1 MGNYLLRQV
10 TLAFDRAIEQCLARL
25 NAQAFSR
32 GDVVNTQTLSRL
44 QSSIEP
50 LDIKTLIEI
59 ALFSFD
65 EFRNKV
71 RDVLSWHET
80 RVMYRAAQ
88 RSLNE
93 SKLYEALLLSRSNPQ
108 LSQAVGLAIAPPRVQ
123 LHDYESMLGQ
133 RASQYVAP
141 GSVASMFSPAAYL
154 TEMYR
159 EARALHYA
167 NFPYHLDVR
176 RPDLAALGLSQRNL
190 DESVSTLDLSNEI
203 LQAAIRAHD
212 TSLTGD
218 ESVPQRLATWRAQG
232 ATPFNEAFEQ
242 VRRALLTLDPE
253 GKHEGT
259 APDVAGLMSAASR
272 LGIRAGISP
281 ELHAILT
288 EAVPD
293 ESADQEFERN
303 FGNVSVNE
311 LLNVRALAQY
321 YDISD
326 DLCSEF
332 IENYALKGYRQN
344 RTNTLSR
351 LAYPKMDQ
359 AGNLSLLHVT
369 RFYASAE
376 SSFVHYIELIPA
388 RYSHNFELLRF
399 SFASVPSTAA
409 KLEVFTSVN
418 ATRWQSIFVDEQFND
433 GKSDQE
439 YRLPINIEIPGDW
452 QNIQVSLNCYDSSGR
467 LLITPNAGFI
477 PGRNL
482 DKNVLL
488 EINKSIR
495 AHKATGLAPAAVDAV
510 AASVH
515 ADWTMDEAAVRR
527 MLEMQSSMQ
536 RNAIDYDRALCLC
549 NGDISR
555 LRFGGQSGQ
564 FDRLFN
570 SPPLNGYVF
579 GTGGPRIDLK
589 PDSSGDDLRKA
600 VLKRAFQVDDVALYR
615 LLLVADPG
623 NKDGTIPNDL
633 AHLSALYRAHL
644 LADVH
649 RLSVDDLA
657 LLMAGLGEAATGLIG
672 ISDEAL
678 FGLLHRL
685 RTAVRWL
692 NDMKWNPYDLFVMT
706 TTVYADTLTPD
717 IGNLLEALNNGL
729 PDADL
734 NDGELIEAMAP
745 YVAASLRL
753 TSNEVACA
761 VLLWLDQLQPNGMG
775 VDAFWAAVANHAPP
789 PAAAIQFCHALAQLA
804 LVYQATGLDA
814 NSFRRLVEQP
824 DSLVTLPEGATVAG
838 HDARTLMQLTAYAEW
853 VGRLAGN
860 AAMVLSALEVD
871 TLTPAQ
877 LAQAMAL
884 DEQLLRQAGKQA
896 AQHEQIEDSE
906 LLHTW
911 PEIDVVMQ
919 WINLANGLGVAPKGV
934 ADWLALDY
942 MRPADAAVLAYP
954 EWERVATS
962 FVAALPAD
970 QADTVAGT
978 VAESLAATL
987 AGYYLAE
994 VADPTLNLRTR
1005 DDLYSYLLID
1015 NQVSP
1020 QIKTTRI
1027 AEAMASIQLYVH
1039 RALSR
1044 SEPQVLTAVSSR
1056 QYFADWE
1063 TYNKRYSTWAGVSQ
1077 LVYYPENYIDPTLR
1091 IGQTGMMN
1099 NLLQSVNQAYLTADT
1114 VDDAFNIYLTAFEQV
1129 ANLDVVSA
1137 YHDNV
1142 NVDQG
1147 LTYFVGSN
1155 RSSEAEFSWRSVDHN
1170 KCHDGQFAANAWS
1183 EWRAINCALKPYH
1196 GVIRP
1201 VVRNT
1206 RLHLVWLERTER
1218 AEAKAEGEDV
1228 FNEVTY
1234 QYWLKLAYLRYDGT
1248 WSAPLTYE
1256 VTTTLA
1262 KLQLANDEAPGL
1274 YCAESPTHQ
1283 SLLVLFYKVQ
1293 AAAAAA
1299 PAAGL
1304 VILQDLSSRELT
1316 SEQSRY
1322 YRDNVHAQF
1331 DTPNRRR
1338 VNNRYGE
1345 HYQIPNSVTVN
1356 SGFEWGAHQISR
1368 AFGGRIVGIMY
1379 EASLEKLY
1387 IQCNISVDVVF
1398 DVTKDVNGM
1407 AYLHLYTLQRRATPG
1422 AMVTL
1427 FNEADPCFGMIW
1439 QHGASHLSLTSHEDY
1454 VFPPSDYYHGEPRIG
1469 VGIGASYGVAFDNY
1483 MGAGG
1488 YDIFSG
1494 GDVKRFSSI
1503 QVFKEVMG
1511 QYTIYKNSAILNTI
1525 DLNTLLPLD
1534 KVDVIVDEGE
1544 GVKFRAI
1551 DYVKHAPEPSL
1562 RRMSFPFEKL
1572 TIDASR
1578 LVYVD
1583 NKASVDISCEARFAD
1598 GQLAGREFFSIPV
1611 VRVVEGTSNVLSL
1624 HREDSGAQYMQWGAY
1639 RVRLNTLFARQ
1650 LIERAAVGLDR
1661 ILTLGTQ
1668 YLAEPPLGEG
1678 GYVKVTL
1685 PAYNPTLHGSTR
1697 GVRLVLRSGT
1707 ASASTEFAFLNA
1719 SLTDIVQHHML
1730 FVPVSQV
1737 RAGDALDF
1745 PADLSTGLGVVLA
1758 CQRGQF
1764 KAGQLRFD
1772 PATLKPTDFVKDSGW
1787 TSGRD
1792 ADVQIDPIYIEPMDF
1807 GGANALYFWELFYY
1821 TPMLVAQ
1828 RLLVEQRFD
1837 EAQRWLQ
1844 YVWNPA
1850 GYVVEGLLQ
1859 DYQWNVRPLEE
1870 DLGWNAESLDSTDP
1884 DAIAQVDP
1892 MHYKVATFMR
1902 WLDLLLARGDR
1913 AYRQLERDTLSEAKM
1928 WYVQA
1933 LQLLGEQ
1940 PYLPRA
1946 AEWSEPSLAAAADE
1960 TAQLAR
1966 LQALEALSAGGQPA
1980 PLTANSLTALFLPQA
1995 NDVLQGYWRTLEQRL
2010 YNLRHNLSID
2020 GQPLSLAPY
2029 ATPANPK
2036 ALQSAAVSASS
2047 GGKPLPPSYLTLWRF
2062 PQMLEN
2068 AKSTVS
2074 QLMQFGSNLQGI
2086 IERQDAEA
2094 LSELLQNQA
2103 KDLVLISLSEQDQRL
2118 AEVDSSILALTEA
2131 MEAAT
2136 QRRNHYTKLYDENIN
2151 SGEQAVLGLRAS
2163 SSAITATATAL
2174 QMAGSLAEMVPNI
2187 FGFSIGGSRWGAALN
2202 ASAFGAQVS
2211 SAVTMITA
2219 DQLSQSE
2226 MYRRRREE
2234 WDIQAKNAQADVDQ
2248 IKAQQTTLRHQ
2259 WEAAMLQRDYLQ
2271 RQQEQTEAQLEFLKI
2286 KSSNKALY
2294 SWMRG
2299 RLLAIYSQFSDLA
2312 VARCL
2317 MAEQAF
2323 QWETHKVDSFI
2334 KRGAWQD
2341 AYYGL
2346 LCGEELMRDLAEMEA
2361 AYLIQDARALEV
2373 VRTVSLADFY
2383 AGLADDKQFDLAEK
2397 VVTFIEEKGGRA
2409 GSDANSLLLEN
2420 GRLSATVTLR
2430 DLKLVDD
2437 YPANMQLGSLRRI
2450 KQLSV
2455 SLPALIGPYQ
2465 DIQAVLSYGG
2475 SIVLPRGCEAL
2486 AVSRGLDDS
2495 GQFELN
2501 FNDGRFLP
2509 FEGIPVDDVG
2519 TLTLA
2524 FPNALGKQEAM
2535 LRTLNDIVLHIRY
2548 TILR

>member
-50 LDIKTLIEI
+50 LGIKTLIEI

-93 SKLYEALLLSRSNPQ
+93 SRLYEALLLSRSNPQ

-159 EARALHYA
+159 EARALRYT
-167 NFPYHLDVR
+167 NSPYHLGVR
-176 RPDLAALGLSQRNL
+176 RPDLATLVLSQSNL
-190 DESVSTLDLSNEI
+190 DESLSTLDLSNEI

-218 ESVPQRLATWRAQG
+218 ESAEQRLTSWRTKG
-232 ATPFNEAFEQ
+232 TMPFNAAFER
-242 VRRALLTLDPE
+242 VRQALLVLDPE
-253 GKHEGT
+253 GRHAAM
-259 APDVAGLMSAASR
+259 APDVAGLMSAASW
-272 LGIRAGISP
+272 LGVRAGISP
-281 ELHAILT
+281 QLHGILT

-293 ESADQEFERN
+293 KSADQEFERI

-326 DLCSEF
+326 DLCTEF
-332 IENYALKGYRQN
+332 IENYALKGYRKN
-344 RTNTLSR
+344 RTNANYR
-351 LAYPKMDQ
+351 LAYPKIDQ

-369 RFYASAE
+369 RFYASGQ
-376 SSFVHYIELIPA
+376 SSMHYIELIPA
-388 RYSHNFELLRF
+388 RYSHSFELLRY

-409 KLEVFTSVN
+409 KLEIFTNVN
-418 ATRWQSIFVDEQFND
+418 TSGWQSIFVDEQFND
-433 GKSDQE
+433 GKVDQE
-439 YRLPINIEIPGDW
+439 YRLPISIEIPKDW
-452 QNIQVSLNCYDSSGR
+452 QNIQVSLNCYDSNGR
-467 LLITPNAGFI
+467 LLVTPNVGFI
-477 PGRNL
+477 PGLNL

-488 EINKSIR
+488 EINKSIQ
-495 AHKATGLAPAAVDAV
+495 AHKATGLEPAAIDAA

-515 ADWTMDEAAVRR
+515 ADWAMDETAVRR

-536 RNAIDYDRALCLC
+536 RDAIDHDRALCLC
-549 NGDISR
+549 NGEISR
-555 LRFGGQSGQ
+555 LRFGDQSSQ

-570 SPPLNGYVF
+570 TPPLNGYLF
-579 GTGGPRIDLK
+579 DTGGSRIDLK
-589 PDSSGDDLRKA
+589 PDSAGDDLRKA

-615 LLLVADPG
+615 LLLMADPG
-623 NKDGTIPNDL
+623 NQDGTIPNDL
-633 AHLSALYRAHL
+633 RHLSALYRAHL

-657 LLMAGLGEAATGLIG
+657 LLLAGLGETATGLIG
-672 ISDEAL
+672 IGDEAL
-678 FGLLHRL
+678 YGLLRRL
-685 RTAVRWL
+685 GTAVRWL

-717 IGNLLEALNNGL
+717 IQNLLEALNNGL

-860 AAMVLSALEVD
+860 AATVLSAFEVD
-871 TLTPAQ
+871 ALTPAQ

-1044 SEPQVLTAVSSR
+1044 SEPGVLAAVLSR
-1056 QYFADWE
+1056 QYFVDWE

-1129 ANLDVVSA
+1129 ANLDVISA

-1147 LTYFVGSN
+1147 LTYLVGSN

-1256 VTTTLA
+1256 VSTTLA
-1262 KLQLANDEAPGL
+1262 KLQLADDEAPGL

-1299 PAAGL
+1299 PVAGL
-1304 VILQDLSSRELT
+1304 IIQEDLSSRDLSST
-1316 SEQSRY
+1316 QSQY
-1322 YRDNVHAQF
+1322 YRDNVHVQF

-1345 HYQIPNSVTVN
+1345 HYQVPYSVP
-1356 SGFEWGAHQISR
+1356 SLKFEWGALGLSR
-1368 AFGGRIVGIMY
+1368 LFGGRVTGITY
-1379 EASLEKLY
+1379 ESSLDQLRVKFNVPLNLKFEGRD
-1387 IQCNISVDVVF
+1387 NI
-1398 DVTKDVNGM
+1398 
-1407 AYLHLYTLQRRATPG
+1407 LQRLSNLLASRFHPGNDVYLYYNGEYSPIGEYGKSSLFIDWHANLTVSYSRMIVYSG
-1422 AMVTL
+1422 AMQSSATFFGNGTYGFSSGIDNSDLRYVELVPNFGAVYRSPPGWRMRMATGVPAHEVRVTAKAGV
-1427 FNEADPCFGMIW
+1427 NEKDFFANK
-1439 QHGASHLSLTSHEDY
+1439 Y
-1454 VFPPSDYYHGEPRIG
+1454 VATLPPPSLL
-1469 VGIGASYGVAFDNY
+1469 S
-1483 MGAGG
+1483 M
-1488 YDIFSG
+1488 IFS
-1494 GDVKRFSSI
+1494 
-1503 QVFKEVMG
+1503 
-1511 QYTIYKNSAILNTI
+1511 
-1525 DLNTLLPLD
+1525 
-1534 KVDVIVDEGE
+1534 
-1544 GVKFRAI
+1544 
-1551 DYVKHAPEPSL
+1551 
-1562 RRMSFPFEKL
+1562 FENL
-1572 TIDASR
+1572 VIDASS
-1578 LVYVD
+1578 LVFVD
-1583 NKASVDISCEARFAD
+1583 NEASIDITGEAKFSD
-1598 GQLAGREFFSIPV
+1598 GQIAGRDFFAIPIV
-1611 VRVVEGTSNVLSL
+1611 KIVEGVSSVLSL
-1624 HREDSGAQYMQWGAY
+1624 HRESDGAQYMQWGVY
-1639 RVRLNTLFARQ
+1639 RVRMNTLFARQ
-1650 LIERAAVGLDR
+1650 LIERAAMGLDR
-1661 ILTLGTQ
+1661 IMTLNTQ
-1668 YLAEPPLGEG
+1668 SLPEPPLGQG
-1678 GYVKVTL
+1678 GYVRVTL
-1685 PAYNPTLHGSTR
+1685 PPYNPALHGSTR
-1697 GVRLVLRSGT
+1697 GVRLVLQSGT
-1707 ASASTEFAFLNA
+1707 GAASTEFAFLNA
-1719 SLTDIVQHHML
+1719 SLTDIAQHHML

-2074 QLMQFGSNLQGI
+2074 QLMQFGSSLQGI

-2174 QMAGSLAEMVPNI
+2174 QMAGALAEMVPNI

-2211 SAVTMITA
+2211 AAVTMITA

-2286 KSSNKALY
+2286 KSSSKALY

-2312 VARCL
+2312 VARCV

-2346 LCGEELMRDLAEMEA
+2346 LCGEELMRNLAEMEA

-2383 AGLADDKQFDLAEK
+2383 AGLPDDKQFDLAEK

>member
-1 MGNYLLRQV
+1 M
-10 TLAFDRAIEQCLARL
+10 
-25 NAQAFSR
+25 
-32 GDVVNTQTLSRL
+32 NTQTLSRL

-50 LDIKTLIEI
+50 LGIKTLIEI

-93 SKLYEALLLSRSNPQ
+93 SRLYEALLLSRSNPQ

-860 AAMVLSALEVD
+860 AATVLSAFEVD
-871 TLTPAQ
+871 TLTPTQ

-1206 RLHLVWLERTER
+1206 RLYLVWLERTER

-1228 FNEVTY
+1228 INEVAY

-1256 VTTTLA
+1256 VSTTLA
-1262 KLQLANDEAPGL
+1262 KLQLADDEAPGL

-1283 SLLVLFYKVQ
+1283 SLLVLFYKIQ
-1293 AAAAAA
+1293 GTANAARV
-1299 PAAGL
+1299 AGL
-1304 VILQDLSSRELT
+1304 VIQQDLSSRDLT
-1316 SEQSRY
+1316 TEQSQY

-1345 HYQIPNSVTVN
+1345 HYQIPYSVTVN
-1356 SGFEWGAHQISR
+1356 SGFEWSAFQLSR
-1368 AFGGRIVGIMY
+1368 VFGGKVIGISY
-1379 EASLEKLY
+1379 EASLDKLY
-1387 IQCNISVDVVF
+1387 IACDISVNVRF
-1398 DVTKDVNGM
+1398 DANPQ
-1407 AYLHLYTLQRRATPG
+1407 YI
-1422 AMVTL
+1422 
-1427 FNEADPCFGMIW
+1427 F
-1439 QHGASHLSLTSHEDY
+1439 
-1454 VFPPSDYYHGEPRIG
+1454 IG
-1469 VGIGASYGVAFDNY
+1469 S
-1483 MGAGG
+1483 
-1488 YDIFSG
+1488 
-1494 GDVKRFSSI
+1494 
-1503 QVFKEVMG
+1503 Q
-1511 QYTIYKNSAILNTI
+1511 T
-1525 DLNTLLPLD
+1525 LNTLRRHFKPGDDILVYHQLPQEIFGMVGHVNSKTLT
-1534 KVDVIVDEGE
+1534 VDSEFDIQTGGGIVADITASTASDSVKLNHSGRGVYRFPNMGVLNLKSVILHQTRNGISVFPISSIIGGGFLINSNVHVGE
-1544 GVKFRAI
+1544 VVITAKAGGVGEQRFTG
-1551 DYVKHAPEPSL
+1551 DNYVKQTPSP
-1562 RRMSFPFEKL
+1562 SFYEMPFRFEGL
-1572 TIDASR
+1572 TIDASH

-1583 NKASVDISCEARFAD
+1583 NKASVDITCEAKFAD
-1598 GQLAGREFFSIPV
+1598 GQLAGKEFFSIPV

-1624 HREDSGAQYMQWGAY
+1624 HRDNNGAQYMQWGGY

-1661 ILTLGTQ
+1661 IMTLDTQ

-1678 GYVKVTL
+1678 GYVNVTL
-1685 PAYNPTLHGSTR
+1685 PAYNPTVHGSTR
-1697 GVRLVLRSGT
+1697 GVRLVLQSG
-1707 ASASTEFAFLNA
+1707 AALAPAEFAFLNA

-2074 QLMQFGSNLQGI
+2074 QLMQFGSSLQGI

-2174 QMAGSLAEMVPNI
+2174 QMAGALAEMVPNI

-2211 SAVTMITA
+2211 AAVTMITA

-2286 KSSNKALY
+2286 KSSSKALY

-2312 VARCL
+2312 VARCV

-2346 LCGEELMRDLAEMEA
+2346 LCGEELMRNLAEMEA

-2383 AGLADDKQFDLAEK
+2383 AGLPDDKQFDLAEK

>member
-1 MGNYLLRQV
+1 M
-10 TLAFDRAIEQCLARL
+10 
-25 NAQAFSR
+25 
-32 GDVVNTQTLSRL
+32 NTQTLSRL

-50 LDIKTLIEI
+50 LGIKTLIEI

-88 RSLNE
+88 TSLNE
-93 SKLYEALLLSRSNPQ
+93 CKLYEALLLSRSNPQ
-108 LSQAVGLAIAPPRVQ
+108 LSQAVGLAIAPPSVQ

-133 RASQYVAP
+133 RASQYVSP
-141 GSVASMFSPAAYL
+141 DSVASMFSPAAYL

-212 TSLTGD
+212 TSLAD
-218 ESVPQRLATWRAQG
+218 DKAVLQRLATWRTMG
-232 ATPFNEAFEQ
+232 ATPFNEAFER
-242 VRRALLTLDPE
+242 VRQALLALDPE
-253 GKHEGT
+253 GKHAAA
-259 APDVAGLMSAASR
+259 APAVAGLMSAASR
-272 LGIRAGISP
+272 LGIRAGITP
-281 ELHAILT
+281 ELHAILI
-288 EAVPD
+288 EAVT
-293 ESADQEFERN
+293 DQNAEAVYARN
-303 FGNVSVNE
+303 FGEVPPHE
-311 LLNVRALAQY
+311 LLNVRALARY
-321 YDISD
+321 FDVPDDI
-326 DLCSEF
+326 CTEF
-332 IENYALKGYRQN
+332 IENYALRGYVDDQLVHPQPDMVGDLAVWRIARAYQDN
-344 RTNTLSR
+344 RDALQAAGLMPQYGDHYELHFRFTTVSETAVKLEIRVNGKPGFADGR
-351 LAYPKMDQ
+351 FYPKADRYYRVPISLAGVDLTQ
-359 AGNLSLLHVT
+359 AVQ
-369 RFYASAE
+369 
-376 SSFVHYIELIPA
+376 VELVCSDA
-388 RYSHNFELLRF
+388 
-399 SFASVPSTAA
+399 
-409 KLEVFTSVN
+409 
-418 ATRWQSIFVDEQFND
+418 D
-433 GKSDQE
+433 GKTTDHTTLE
-439 YRLPINIEIPGDW
+439 FTW
-452 QNIQVSLNCYDSSGR
+452 QAVQPHRFLVE
-467 LLITPNAGFI
+467 F
-477 PGRNL
+477 
-482 DKNVLL
+482 
-488 EINKSIR
+488 NKAVR
-495 AHKATGLAPAAVDAV
+495 AHKATGLAPAAVDAA

-515 ADWTMDEAAVRR
+515 ADWTMDEIVLRR
-527 MLEMQSSMQ
+527 MLEMQSSMH
-536 RNAIDYDRALCLC
+536 RDAIDHDRALCLC
-549 NGDISR
+549 NGEISR
-555 LRFGGQSGQ
+555 LRFGDESSQ

-570 SPPLNGYVF
+570 TPPLNGYGF
-579 GTGGPRIDLK
+579 DTGGSRIDLK
-589 PDSSGDDLRKA
+589 PDSPDDDPRKA
-600 VLKRAFQVDDVALYR
+600 VLKRAFQVDDVSLHR
-615 LLLVADPG
+615 LLTIASPS
-623 NKDGTIPNDL
+623 NQDGTIPNDN

-649 RLSVDDLA
+649 RLSVDELVLLLA
-657 LLMAGLGEAATGLIG
+657 ALQHDSGLVG
-672 ISDEAL
+672 IDDKTL
-678 FGLLHRL
+678 YGLLDRL
-685 RTAVRWL
+685 QTAVRWL

-717 IGNLLEALNNGL
+717 IQNLLEALNNGL

-734 NDGELIEAMAP
+734 SDGELIEAMAP

-761 VLLWLDQLQPNGMG
+761 VLLWLDQLQPNGMD

-824 DSLVTLPEGATVAG
+824 DSLVTLPEGETVAG
-838 HDARTLMQLTAYAEW
+838 HDARTLMQLTAYAGW
-853 VGRLAGN
+853 MRRLAGN
-860 AAMVLSALEVD
+860 AATVLSAFEADALS
-871 TLTPAQ
+871 PAQ

-884 DEQLLRQAGKQA
+884 DEELLRQAGKQA
-896 AQHEQIEDSE
+896 AQHKQIEDSE

-911 PEIDVVMQ
+911 PEIDVVLQ
-919 WINLANGLGVAPKGV
+919 WVNLANGLGVAPKGV

-942 MRPADAAVLAYP
+942 MRPADAEVLAYSA
-954 EWERVATS
+954 WEQVATA

-970 QADTVAGT
+970 QADTVA
-978 VAESLAATL
+978 VVEAESRSAALAS
-987 AGYYLAE
+987 YYLNE

-1015 NQVSP
+1015 NQVSARV
-1020 QIKTTRI
+1020 KTTRI
-1027 AEAMASIQLYVH
+1027 AEAMASIQLYVN
-1039 RALSR
+1039 RALTR
-1044 SEPQVLTAVSSR
+1044 SEPQVLTAVLSR
-1056 QYFADWE
+1056 RYFAEWE

-1091 IGQTGMMN
+1091 IGQTGMMD

-1142 NVDQG
+1142 NVEQG

-1155 RSSEAEFSWRSVDHN
+1155 RSSEAEYSWRSVDHN

-1183 EWRAINCALKPYH
+1183 EWRAINCALKPYQ

-1218 AEAKAEGEDV
+1218 ATAKVEGEEV
-1228 FNEVTY
+1228 FSEVTY
-1234 QYWLKLAYLRYDGT
+1234 HYALKLAYLRYDGT

-1256 VTTTLA
+1256 VDTTLA
-1262 KLQLANDEAPGL
+1262 KLQLADDEVPGL
-1274 YCAESPTHQ
+1274 YCAESPDHQ

-1293 AAAAAA
+1293 PAAAEA
-1299 PAAGL
+1299 PVAGL
-1304 VILQDLSSRELT
+1304 VILQDLSSRDLAW
-1316 SEQSRY
+1316 EQSQY
-1322 YRDNVHAQF
+1322 YRENVHAQF

-1345 HYQIPNSVTVN
+1345 HYQIPYSVTVN
-1356 SGFEWGAHQISR
+1356 SGFDWSELGISR
-1368 AFGGRIVGIMY
+1368 AFGGKVGGILY

-1387 IQCNISVDVVF
+1387 ITCAVSVNVRF
-1398 DVTKDVNGM
+1398 DTNPLASEVHNKTV
-1407 AYLHLYTLQRRATPG
+1407 YTLQTNCTPG
-1422 AMVTL
+1422 DEVAIYRERGFLPTFGGVVGQDRTNSIFVSSDYNFSNNSSRTIRAVARDDLRETVRYSGPGSYTIPNMNRENLDRVELYTTTLGIPQYDAETYITGRFKLHTGVPAQNVSVTASGRGL
-1427 FNEADPCFGMIW
+1427 NDQRFTAD
-1439 QHGASHLSLTSHEDY
+1439 SH
-1454 VFPPSDYYHGEPRIG
+1454 VNQFPP
-1469 VGIGASYGVAFDNY
+1469 
-1483 MGAGG
+1483 
-1488 YDIFSG
+1488 
-1494 GDVKRFSSI
+1494 
-1503 QVFKEVMG
+1503 
-1511 QYTIYKNSAILNTI
+1511 
-1525 DLNTLLPLD
+1525 
-1534 KVDVIVDEGE
+1534 
-1544 GVKFRAI
+1544 
-1551 DYVKHAPEPSL
+1551 PSL
-1562 RRMSFPFEKL
+1562 YEMHFPLERL

-1611 VRVVEGTSNVLSL
+1611 VRIVEGASNVLSL
-1624 HREDSGAQYMQWGAY
+1624 HHEDSGSQYMQWGCY

-1661 ILTLGTQ
+1661 ILTLDTQ
-1668 YLAEPPLGEG
+1668 SLAEPPLGEG

-1707 ASASTEFAFLNA
+1707 GSASTEFAFLNA
-1719 SLTDIVQHHML
+1719 SLIDVEQHRML

-1745 PADLSTGLGVVLA
+1745 PADLGMGLGVALA

-1772 PATLKPTDFVKDSGW
+1772 ASTLKPADFVKDAGW
-1787 TSGRD
+1787 TGGRD
-1792 ADVQIDPIYIEPMDF
+1792 VDVQIDPIYIEPMDF

-1828 RLLVEQRFD
+1828 RLLLEQRFD
-1837 EAQRWLQ
+1837 EATRWLQ
-1844 YVWNPA
+1844 YVWNPS

-1870 DLGWNAESLDSTDP
+1870 DRGWNAESLDSTDP

-2036 ALQSAAVSASS
+2036 ALLSAAVSASS
-2047 GGKPLPPSYLTLWRF
+2047 SGRPLPPSYLTLWRF

-2074 QLMQFGSNLQGI
+2074 QLMQFGSSLQAS
-2086 IERQDAEA
+2086 IERQDGEA
-2094 LSELLQNQA
+2094 LSVLLQNQA
-2103 KDLVLISLSEQDQRL
+2103 KDLVLISLSSQYNSLEEVFADIEVLQQARQG
-2118 AEVDSSILALTEA
+2118 AE
-2131 MEAAT
+2131 

-2151 SGEQAVLGLRAS
+2151 SGEQAVLGLRATS
-2163 SSAITATATAL
+2163 SSITATATAL
-2174 QMAGSLAEMVPNI
+2174 QMAGALAEMVPNI

-2211 SAVTMITA
+2211 AAVTMITA

-2226 MYRRRREE
+2226 MYRRRRQE
-2234 WDIQAKNAQADVDQ
+2234 WDIQAKNAQAEMEQ
-2248 IKAQQTTLRHQ
+2248 INAQLRALDLRM
-2259 WEAAMLQRDYLQ
+2259 EAANQQIAYLET
-2271 RQQEQTEAQLEFLKI
+2271 QQAQAEQQLEFLKN
-2286 KSSNKALY
+2286 KFSNEALY

-2299 RLLAIYSQFSDLA
+2299 RLSAIYYVFYDLT
-2312 VARCL
+2312 VSRCR

-2323 QWETHKVDSFI
+2323 QWETQKDDSYI
-2334 KRGAWQD
+2334 KPGAWQD
-2341 AYYGL
+2341 AYGGL
-2346 LCGEELMRDLAEMEA
+2346 LCGEMLMQYLAEMEA

-2373 VRTVSLADFY
+2373 VRTISLADFY
-2383 AGLADDKQFDLAEK
+2383 AGLPGDTQFDLAEK
-2397 VVTFIEEKGGRA
+2397 VVAFIDAKGGRA

-2430 DLKLVDD
+2430 DLKIVDD
-2437 YPANMQLGSLRRI
+2437 YPANMQLGRLRRI

-2455 SLPALIGPYQ
+2455 TLPALIGPYQ

-2475 SIVLPRGCEAL
+2475 SLALPRGCEAL

-2495 GQFELN
+2495 GQFELS

-2509 FEGIPVDDVG
+2509 FEGIPVDDGG

-2548 TILR
+2548 TIR

>member
-1 MGNYLLRQV
+1 M
-10 TLAFDRAIEQCLARL
+10 
-25 NAQAFSR
+25 
-32 GDVVNTQTLSRL
+32 NTQTLSRL

-50 LDIKTLIEI
+50 LGIKTLIEI

-452 QNIQVSLNCYDSSGR
+452 QNIQVSLNCYDSSGK

-860 AAMVLSALEVD
+860 AATVLSAFEVD
-871 TLTPAQ
+871 TLTPTQ

-942 MRPADAAVLAYP
+942 IRPADAAVLAYP

-970 QADTVAGT
+970 QADTVAGE

-1015 NQVSP
+1015 NQVSA

-1206 RLHLVWLERTER
+1206 RLYLVWLERTER

-1228 FNEVTY
+1228 INEVAY

-1256 VTTTLA
+1256 VSTTLA
-1262 KLQLANDEAPGL
+1262 KLQLADDEAPGL

-1283 SLLVLFYKVQ
+1283 SLLVLFYKIQ
-1293 AAAAAA
+1293 GTANAARV
-1299 PAAGL
+1299 AGL
-1304 VILQDLSSRELT
+1304 VIQQDLSSRDLT
-1316 SEQSRY
+1316 TEQSQY

-1345 HYQIPNSVTVN
+1345 HYQIPYSVTVN
-1356 SGFEWGAHQISR
+1356 SGFEWSAFQLSR
-1368 AFGGRIVGIMY
+1368 VFGGKVIGISY
-1379 EASLEKLY
+1379 EASLDKLY
-1387 IQCNISVDVVF
+1387 IACDISVNVRF
-1398 DVTKDVNGM
+1398 DANPQ
-1407 AYLHLYTLQRRATPG
+1407 YI
-1422 AMVTL
+1422 
-1427 FNEADPCFGMIW
+1427 F
-1439 QHGASHLSLTSHEDY
+1439 
-1454 VFPPSDYYHGEPRIG
+1454 IG
-1469 VGIGASYGVAFDNY
+1469 S
-1483 MGAGG
+1483 
-1488 YDIFSG
+1488 
-1494 GDVKRFSSI
+1494 
-1503 QVFKEVMG
+1503 Q
-1511 QYTIYKNSAILNTI
+1511 T
-1525 DLNTLLPLD
+1525 LNTLRRHFKPGDDILVYHQLPQEIFGMVGHVNSKTLT
-1534 KVDVIVDEGE
+1534 VDSEFDIQTGGGIVADITASTASDSVKLNHSGRGVYRFPNMGVLNLKSVILHQTRNGISVFPISSIIGGGFLINSNVHVGE
-1544 GVKFRAI
+1544 VVITAKAGGVGEQRFTG
-1551 DYVKHAPEPSL
+1551 DNYVKQTPSP
-1562 RRMSFPFEKL
+1562 SFYEMPFRFEGL
-1572 TIDASR
+1572 TIDASH

-1583 NKASVDISCEARFAD
+1583 NKASVDITCEAKFAD
-1598 GQLAGREFFSIPV
+1598 GQLAGKEFFSIPV

-1624 HREDSGAQYMQWGAY
+1624 HRDNNGAQYMQWGGY

-1661 ILTLGTQ
+1661 IMTLDTQ

-1678 GYVKVTL
+1678 GYVNVTL
-1685 PAYNPTLHGSTR
+1685 PAYNPTVHGSTR
-1697 GVRLVLRSGT
+1697 GVRLVLQSG
-1707 ASASTEFAFLNA
+1707 AALAPAEFAFLNA

-2074 QLMQFGSNLQGI
+2074 QLMQFGSSLQGI

-2174 QMAGSLAEMVPNI
+2174 QMAGALAEMVPNI

-2211 SAVTMITA
+2211 AAVTMITA

-2286 KSSNKALY
+2286 KSSSKALY

-2312 VARCL
+2312 VARCV

-2346 LCGEELMRDLAEMEA
+2346 LCGEELMRNLAEMEA

-2383 AGLADDKQFDLAEK
+2383 AGLPDDKQFDLAEK

>member
-50 LDIKTLIEI
+50 LGIKTLIEI

-860 AAMVLSALEVD
+860 AATVLSAFEVD
-871 TLTPAQ
+871 TLTPTQ

-1206 RLHLVWLERTER
+1206 RLYLVWLERTER

-1228 FNEVTY
+1228 INEVAY

-1256 VTTTLA
+1256 VSTTLA
-1262 KLQLANDEAPGL
+1262 KLQLADDEAPGL

-1283 SLLVLFYKVQ
+1283 SLLVLFYKIQ
-1293 AAAAAA
+1293 GTANAARV
-1299 PAAGL
+1299 AGL
-1304 VILQDLSSRELT
+1304 VIQQDLSSRDLT
-1316 SEQSRY
+1316 TEQSQY

-1345 HYQIPNSVTVN
+1345 HYQIPYSVTVN

-1368 AFGGRIVGIMY
+1368 VFGGKIAGITY
-1379 EASLEKLY
+1379 ESSLDKLY
-1387 IQCNISVDVVF
+1387 IKCAISLGVTF
-1398 DVTKDVNGM
+1398 DVTKSVNNM
-1407 AYLHLYTLQRRATPG
+1407 AYMQLYTMQRQFQAGDRVILYNDSTQCYGPVGKYGTSTFVVSNHVDVGPSPDPLRPYRAIQIRYTG
-1422 AMVTL
+1422 SSI
-1427 FNEADPCFGMIW
+1427 N
-1439 QHGASHLSLTSHEDY
+1439 AS
-1454 VFPPSDYYHGEPRIG
+1454 RITYN
-1469 VGIGASYGVAFDNY
+1469 GIGIYSFGNVPADLAN
-1483 MGAGG
+1483 
-1488 YDIFSG
+1488 
-1494 GDVKRFSSI
+1494 SI
-1503 QVFKEVMG
+1503 QVQFDDYGHYVTYSYAG
-1511 QYTIYKNSAILNTI
+1511 IQPSA
-1525 DLNTLLPLD
+1525 DLNTKIPPD
-1534 KVDVIVDEGE
+1534 KVVISCVAGGGSQHFSADAHVENL
-1544 GVKFRAI
+1544 
-1551 DYVKHAPEPSL
+1551 PPPSL
-1562 RRMSFPFEKL
+1562 YAMNFSFEKL
-1572 TIDASR
+1572 TVDASR
-1578 LVYVD
+1578 LIYVD
-1583 NKASVDISCEARFAD
+1583 NRASVDITCEAKFAD
-1598 GQLAGREFFSIPV
+1598 GQLAGKEFFSIPV
-1611 VRVVEGTSNVLSL
+1611 VRIVEGTSNVLSL
-1624 HREDSGAQYMQWGAY
+1624 HRDNNGAQYMQWEGY

-1650 LIERAAVGLDR
+1650 LIELAAVGLDR
-1661 ILTLGTQ
+1661 IMTLDTQ

-1678 GYVKVTL
+1678 GYVNVTL
-1685 PAYNPTLHGSTR
+1685 PAYNPTVHGSTR
-1697 GVRLVLRSGT
+1697 GVRLVLQSG
-1707 ASASTEFAFLNA
+1707 AALAPAEFAFLNA
-1719 SLTDIVQHHML
+1719 SLTDIAQHHML

-2174 QMAGSLAEMVPNI
+2174 QMAGALAEMVPNI

-2211 SAVTMITA
+2211 AAVTMITA

-2286 KSSNKALY
+2286 KSSSKALY

-2312 VARCL
+2312 VARCV

-2346 LCGEELMRDLAEMEA
+2346 LCGEELMRNLAEMEA

-2383 AGLADDKQFDLAEK
+2383 AGLPDDKQFDLAEK

>member
-1 MGNYLLRQV
+1 M
-10 TLAFDRAIEQCLARL
+10 
-25 NAQAFSR
+25 
-32 GDVVNTQTLSRL
+32 NTQTLSRL

-50 LDIKTLIEI
+50 LGIKTLIEI

-93 SKLYEALLLSRSNPQ
+93 SRLYEALLLSRSNPQ

-159 EARALHYA
+159 EARALHYT
-167 NFPYHLDVR
+167 NSPYHLGVR
-176 RPDLAALGLSQRNL
+176 RPDLATLVLSQSNL
-190 DESVSTLDLSNEI
+190 DESLSTLDLSNEI

-218 ESVPQRLATWRAQG
+218 ESVPQRLATWRTKG

-272 LGIRAGISP
+272 LGFRAGITP
-281 ELHAILT
+281 ELYAILT
-288 EAVPD
+288 EAVKLPD
-293 ESADQEFERN
+293 YSADQEFERN
-303 FGNVSVNE
+303 FGNISVNE
-311 LLNVRALAQY
+311 LLKVRALAQY

-326 DLCSEF
+326 DLCTEF

-344 RTNTLSR
+344 RTNSLSR

-359 AGNLSLLHVT
+359 AGNLSLLHVS
-369 RFYASAE
+369 RSYATAQS
-376 SSFVHYIELIPA
+376 VHYIELIPA
-388 RYSHNFELLRF
+388 QHSNVFEVLRF

-409 KLEVFTSVN
+409 RLEVFTSVN
-418 ATRWQSIFVDEQFND
+418 VGGWQSIFVDEQFNA
-433 GKSDQE
+433 GKTDHE
-439 YRLPINIEIPGDW
+439 YQLPVSIEIPQD
-452 QNIQVSLNCYDSSGR
+452 QQQQASVALNCYDSSGK
-467 LLITPNAGFI
+467 LLLWPTAHFSLGL
-477 PGRNL
+477 NL

-495 AHKATGLAPAAVDAV
+495 AHKATGLAPAAVDAA

-515 ADWTMDEAAVRR
+515 ADWTIDETAVRR

-536 RNAIDYDRALCLC
+536 RNAIDHDRALCLC

-555 LRFGGQSGQ
+555 LRFGGQSSQ

-589 PDSSGDDLRKA
+589 PDSQGDDLRKA

-615 LLLVADPG
+615 LLLMADPG
-623 NKDGTIPNDL
+623 NQDGTIPNDL
-633 AHLSALYRAHL
+633 RHLSALYRAHL

-657 LLMAGLGEAATGLIG
+657 LLLTGLGETATRLIG
-672 ISDEAL
+672 IGDEAL
-678 FGLLHRL
+678 YGLLRRL
-685 RTAVRWL
+685 GTAVRWL

-717 IGNLLEALNNGL
+717 IQNLLEALNNGL

-860 AAMVLSALEVD
+860 AATVLSAFEVD
-871 TLTPAQ
+871 ALTPAQ

-1206 RLHLVWLERTER
+1206 RLYLVWLERTER

-1228 FNEVTY
+1228 INEVAY

-1256 VTTTLA
+1256 VSTTLA
-1262 KLQLANDEAPGL
+1262 KLQLADDEAPGL

-1283 SLLVLFYKVQ
+1283 SLLVLFYKIQ
-1293 AAAAAA
+1293 GTANAARV
-1299 PAAGL
+1299 AGL
-1304 VILQDLSSRELT
+1304 VIQQDLSSRDLT
-1316 SEQSRY
+1316 TEQSQY

-1345 HYQIPNSVTVN
+1345 HYQIPYSVTVN
-1356 SGFEWGAHQISR
+1356 SGFEWSAFQLSR
-1368 AFGGRIVGIMY
+1368 VFGGKVIGISY
-1379 EASLEKLY
+1379 EASLDKLY
-1387 IQCNISVDVVF
+1387 IACDISVNVRF
-1398 DVTKDVNGM
+1398 DVNPQ
-1407 AYLHLYTLQRRATPG
+1407 YI
-1422 AMVTL
+1422 
-1427 FNEADPCFGMIW
+1427 F
-1439 QHGASHLSLTSHEDY
+1439 
-1454 VFPPSDYYHGEPRIG
+1454 IG
-1469 VGIGASYGVAFDNY
+1469 S
-1483 MGAGG
+1483 
-1488 YDIFSG
+1488 
-1494 GDVKRFSSI
+1494 
-1503 QVFKEVMG
+1503 Q
-1511 QYTIYKNSAILNTI
+1511 T
-1525 DLNTLLPLD
+1525 LNTLRRHFKPGDDILVYHQLPQEIFGMVGHVNSKTLT
-1534 KVDVIVDEGE
+1534 VDSEFDIQTGGGIVADITASTASDSVKLNHFGRGTYRFQNMGVLSLRSVILHQIRNGIPVIPISSVIGSGFLINSDVHVSEVVITAKTGGVDGQRFT
-1544 GVKFRAI
+1544 G
-1551 DYVKHAPEPSL
+1551 DNYVKQTPSP
-1562 RRMSFPFEKL
+1562 SFYEMPFRFERL
-1572 TIDASR
+1572 TIDASH

-1583 NKASVDISCEARFAD
+1583 NKASVDITCEAKFAD
-1598 GQLAGREFFSIPV
+1598 GQLAGKEFFSIPV
-1611 VRVVEGTSNVLSL
+1611 VRIVEGTSNVLSL
-1624 HREDSGAQYMQWGAY
+1624 HRDNNGAQYMQWGAY

-1661 ILTLGTQ
+1661 IMTLDTQ
-1668 YLAEPPLGEG
+1668 YLAEPSLGEG
-1678 GYVKVTL
+1678 GYVNVTL
-1685 PAYNPTLHGSTR
+1685 PAYDPTVHGSTR
-1697 GVRLVLRSGT
+1697 GVRLVLQSGT
-1707 ASASTEFAFLNA
+1707 GLAPAQFAFLNA

-2074 QLMQFGSNLQGI
+2074 QLMQFGSSLQGI

-2174 QMAGSLAEMVPNI
+2174 QMAGALAEMVPNI

-2211 SAVTMITA
+2211 AAVTMITA

-2286 KSSNKALY
+2286 KSSSKALY

-2312 VARCL
+2312 VARCV

-2346 LCGEELMRDLAEMEA
+2346 LCGEELMRNLAEMEA

-2383 AGLADDKQFDLAEK
+2383 AGLPDDKQFDLAEK

>member
-1 MGNYLLRQV
+1 M
-10 TLAFDRAIEQCLARL
+10 
-25 NAQAFSR
+25 
-32 GDVVNTQTLSRL
+32 NTQTLSRL

-50 LDIKTLIEI
+50 LGIKTLIEI

-860 AAMVLSALEVD
+860 AATVLSAFEVD
-871 TLTPAQ
+871 ALTPAQ

-1304 VILQDLSSRELT
+1304 VILQDLSSRDLT
-1316 SEQSRY
+1316 SEQSQY

-1331 DTPNRRR
+1331 DTPNRQR

-1345 HYQIPNSVTVN
+1345 HYQIPYSVTVN
-1356 SGFEWGAHQISR
+1356 SGFDWSELGISR
-1368 AFGGRIVGIMY
+1368 AFGGRVVRILY

-1387 IQCNISVDVVF
+1387 INCAVSVNVRFDTNPLANEIHNNTVSTLQTNCAPGDEVAIYGEHGFLPNFGGVVGQDRTNSIF
-1398 DVTKDVNGM
+1398 VSSDFNFSNNSSRTIRAIATDNSRETVHYSGPGSYTIPNMNREDLNRVE
-1407 AYLHLYTLQRRATPG
+1407 LYTTTLGIPQYDAETYIVGRFKLHTGVPAQNVSVTASGPG
-1422 AMVTL
+1422 
-1427 FNEADPCFGMIW
+1427 
-1439 QHGASHLSLTSHEDY
+1439 
-1454 VFPPSDYYHGEPRIG
+1454 
-1469 VGIGASYGVAFDNY
+1469 
-1483 MGAGG
+1483 
-1488 YDIFSG
+1488 
-1494 GDVKRFSSI
+1494 
-1503 QVFKEVMG
+1503 
-1511 QYTIYKNSAILNTI
+1511 LNTQRFTA
-1525 DLNTLLPLD
+1525 DNHVNQFPQ
-1534 KVDVIVDEGE
+1534 
-1544 GVKFRAI
+1544 
-1551 DYVKHAPEPSL
+1551 PSL
-1562 RRMSFPFEKL
+1562 YEMHFPLEGL

-1578 LVYVD
+1578 LIYVD
-1583 NKASVDISCEARFAD
+1583 NVASVDITCEARFAD
-1598 GQLAGREFFSIPV
+1598 GQLVGREFFSIPV
-1611 VRVVEGTSNVLSL
+1611 VRIVEGTSNVLSL
-1624 HREDSGAQYMQWGAY
+1624 HHEDSGAQYMQWGAY

-1661 ILTLGTQ
+1661 ILTLDTQ
-1668 YLAEPPLGEG
+1668 YLAESPLGEG
-1678 GYVKVTL
+1678 GYIKVTL
-1685 PAYNPTLHGSTR
+1685 PAYDPTAHGSTR
-1697 GVRLVLRSGT
+1697 GVQLVLQSGT
-1707 ASASTEFAFLNA
+1707 GSASTEFAFINA
-1719 SLTDIVQHHML
+1719 SLMDSAQHRML

-1745 PADLSTGLGVVLA
+1745 PADLGTGFGVVLA
-1758 CQRGQF
+1758 CQRGRF

-1772 PATLKPTDFVKDSGW
+1772 ASTLKPTDFVKDAGW
-1787 TSGRD
+1787 TGGRD
-1792 ADVQIDPIYIEPMDF
+1792 VDVQIDPIYIEPMDF

-2174 QMAGSLAEMVPNI
+2174 QMAGALAEMVPNI

-2211 SAVTMITA
+2211 AAVTMITA

-2286 KSSNKALY
+2286 KSSSKALY

-2312 VARCL
+2312 VARCV

-2346 LCGEELMRDLAEMEA
+2346 LCGEELMRNLAEMEA

-2383 AGLADDKQFDLAEK
+2383 AGLPDDKQFDLAEK

>member
-1 MGNYLLRQV
+1 M
-10 TLAFDRAIEQCLARL
+10 
-25 NAQAFSR
+25 
-32 GDVVNTQTLSRL
+32 NTQTLSRL

-50 LDIKTLIEI
+50 LGIKTLIEI

-589 PDSSGDDLRKA
+589 PDSQGDDLRKA

-615 LLLVADPG
+615 LLLMADPG
-623 NKDGTIPNDL
+623 NQDGTIPNDL
-633 AHLSALYRAHL
+633 RHLSALYRAHL

-657 LLMAGLGEAATGLIG
+657 LLLAGLGETATRLIG
-672 ISDEAL
+672 IGDEAL
-678 FGLLHRL
+678 YSLLRRL
-685 RTAVRWL
+685 GTAVRWL

-717 IGNLLEALNNGL
+717 IQNLLEALNNGL

-860 AAMVLSALEVD
+860 AATVLSAFEVD
-871 TLTPAQ
+871 ALTPAQ

-1206 RLHLVWLERTER
+1206 RLYLVWLERTER

-1228 FNEVTY
+1228 INEVAY

-1256 VTTTLA
+1256 VSTTLA
-1262 KLQLANDEAPGL
+1262 KLQLADDEAPGL

-1283 SLLVLFYKVQ
+1283 SLLVLFYKIQ
-1293 AAAAAA
+1293 GTANAARV
-1299 PAAGL
+1299 AGL
-1304 VILQDLSSRELT
+1304 VIQQDLSSRDLT
-1316 SEQSRY
+1316 TEQSQY

-1345 HYQIPNSVTVN
+1345 HYQIPYSVTVN
-1356 SGFEWGAHQISR
+1356 SGFEWSAFQLSR
-1368 AFGGRIVGIMY
+1368 VFGGKVIGISY
-1379 EASLEKLY
+1379 EASLDKLY
-1387 IQCNISVDVVF
+1387 IACDISVNVRF
-1398 DVTKDVNGM
+1398 DANPQ
-1407 AYLHLYTLQRRATPG
+1407 YI
-1422 AMVTL
+1422 
-1427 FNEADPCFGMIW
+1427 F
-1439 QHGASHLSLTSHEDY
+1439 
-1454 VFPPSDYYHGEPRIG
+1454 IG
-1469 VGIGASYGVAFDNY
+1469 S
-1483 MGAGG
+1483 
-1488 YDIFSG
+1488 
-1494 GDVKRFSSI
+1494 
-1503 QVFKEVMG
+1503 Q
-1511 QYTIYKNSAILNTI
+1511 T
-1525 DLNTLLPLD
+1525 LNTLRRHFKPGDDILVYHQLPQEIFGMVGHVNSKTLT
-1534 KVDVIVDEGE
+1534 VDSEFDIQTGGGIVADITASTASDSVKLNHSGRGVYRFPNMGVLNLKSVILHQTRNGISVFPISSIIGGGFLINSNVHVGE
-1544 GVKFRAI
+1544 VVITAKAGGVGEQRFTG
-1551 DYVKHAPEPSL
+1551 DNYVKQTPSP
-1562 RRMSFPFEKL
+1562 SFYEMPFRFEGL
-1572 TIDASR
+1572 TIDASH

-1583 NKASVDISCEARFAD
+1583 NKASVDITCEAKFAD
-1598 GQLAGREFFSIPV
+1598 GQLAGKEFFSIPV

-1624 HREDSGAQYMQWGAY
+1624 HRDNNGAQYMQWGGY

-1661 ILTLGTQ
+1661 IMTLDTQ

-1678 GYVKVTL
+1678 GYVNVTL
-1685 PAYNPTLHGSTR
+1685 PAYNPTVHGSTR
-1697 GVRLVLRSGT
+1697 GVRLVLQSG
-1707 ASASTEFAFLNA
+1707 AALAPAEFAFLNA

-2074 QLMQFGSNLQGI
+2074 QLMQFGSSLQGI

-2174 QMAGSLAEMVPNI
+2174 QMAGALAEMVPNI

-2211 SAVTMITA
+2211 AAVTMITA

-2286 KSSNKALY
+2286 KSSSKALY

-2312 VARCL
+2312 VARCV

-2346 LCGEELMRDLAEMEA
+2346 LCGEELMRNLAEMEA

-2383 AGLADDKQFDLAEK
+2383 AGLPDDKQFDLAEK

>member
-1 MGNYLLRQV
+1 M
-10 TLAFDRAIEQCLARL
+10 
-25 NAQAFSR
+25 
-32 GDVVNTQTLSRL
+32 NTQTLSRL

-50 LDIKTLIEI
+50 LGIKTLIEI

-860 AAMVLSALEVD
+860 AATVLSAFEVD
-871 TLTPAQ
+871 TLTPTQ

-1206 RLHLVWLERTER
+1206 RLYLVWLERTER

-1228 FNEVTY
+1228 INEVAY

-1256 VTTTLA
+1256 VSTTLA
-1262 KLQLANDEAPGL
+1262 KLQLADDEAPGL

-1283 SLLVLFYKVQ
+1283 SLLVLFYKIQ
-1293 AAAAAA
+1293 GTANAARV
-1299 PAAGL
+1299 AGL
-1304 VILQDLSSRELT
+1304 VIQQDLSSRDLT
-1316 SEQSRY
+1316 TEQSQY

-1345 HYQIPNSVTVN
+1345 HYQIPYSVTVN
-1356 SGFEWGAHQISR
+1356 SGFEWSAFQLSR
-1368 AFGGRIVGIMY
+1368 VFGGKVIGISY
-1379 EASLEKLY
+1379 EASLDKLY
-1387 IQCNISVDVVF
+1387 IACDISVNVRF
-1398 DVTKDVNGM
+1398 DANPQ
-1407 AYLHLYTLQRRATPG
+1407 YI
-1422 AMVTL
+1422 
-1427 FNEADPCFGMIW
+1427 F
-1439 QHGASHLSLTSHEDY
+1439 
-1454 VFPPSDYYHGEPRIG
+1454 IG
-1469 VGIGASYGVAFDNY
+1469 S
-1483 MGAGG
+1483 
-1488 YDIFSG
+1488 
-1494 GDVKRFSSI
+1494 
-1503 QVFKEVMG
+1503 Q
-1511 QYTIYKNSAILNTI
+1511 T
-1525 DLNTLLPLD
+1525 LNTLRRHFKPGDDILVYHQLPQEIFGMVGHVNSKTLT
-1534 KVDVIVDEGE
+1534 VDSEFDIQTGGGIVADITASTASDSVKLNHSGRGVYRFPNMGVLNLKSVILHQTRNGISVFPISSIIGGGFLINSNVHVGE
-1544 GVKFRAI
+1544 VVITAKAGGVGEQRFTG
-1551 DYVKHAPEPSL
+1551 DNYVKQTPSP
-1562 RRMSFPFEKL
+1562 SFYEMPFRFEGL
-1572 TIDASR
+1572 TIDASH

-1583 NKASVDISCEARFAD
+1583 NKASVDITCEAKFAD
-1598 GQLAGREFFSIPV
+1598 GQLAGKEFFSIPV

-1624 HREDSGAQYMQWGAY
+1624 HRDNNGAQYMQWGGY

-1661 ILTLGTQ
+1661 IMTLDTQ

-1678 GYVKVTL
+1678 GYVNVTL
-1685 PAYNPTLHGSTR
+1685 PAYNPTVHGSTR
-1697 GVRLVLRSGT
+1697 GVRLVLQSG
-1707 ASASTEFAFLNA
+1707 AALAPAEFAFLNA

-2074 QLMQFGSNLQGI
+2074 QLMQFGSSLQGI

-2174 QMAGSLAEMVPNI
+2174 QMAGALAEMVPNI

-2211 SAVTMITA
+2211 AAVTMITA

-2286 KSSNKALY
+2286 KSSSKALY

-2312 VARCL
+2312 VARCV

-2346 LCGEELMRDLAEMEA
+2346 LCGEELMRNLAEMEA

-2383 AGLADDKQFDLAEK
+2383 AGLPDDKQFDLAEK

>member
-1 MGNYLLRQV
+1 M
-10 TLAFDRAIEQCLARL
+10 
-25 NAQAFSR
+25 
-32 GDVVNTQTLSRL
+32 NTQTLSRL

-50 LDIKTLIEI
+50 LGIKTLIEI

-93 SKLYEALLLSRSNPQ
+93 SRLYEALLLSRSNPQ

-167 NFPYHLDVR
+167 NSPYHLGVR
-176 RPDLAALGLSQRNL
+176 RPDLATLVLSQSNL
-190 DESVSTLDLSNEI
+190 DESLSTLDLSNEI

-218 ESVPQRLATWRAQG
+218 ESVPQRLATWRTKG

-272 LGIRAGISP
+272 LGFRAGITP
-281 ELHAILT
+281 ELYAILT
-288 EAVPD
+288 EAVKLPD
-293 ESADQEFERN
+293 YSADQEFERN
-303 FGNVSVNE
+303 FGNISVNE
-311 LLNVRALAQY
+311 LLKVRALAQY

-326 DLCSEF
+326 DLCTEF

-344 RTNTLSR
+344 RTNSLSR

-359 AGNLSLLHVT
+359 AGNLSLLHVS
-369 RFYASAE
+369 RSYATAQS
-376 SSFVHYIELIPA
+376 VHYIELIPA
-388 RYSHNFELLRF
+388 QHSNVFEVLRF

-409 KLEVFTSVN
+409 RLEVFTSVN
-418 ATRWQSIFVDEQFND
+418 VGGWQSIFVDEQFNA
-433 GKSDQE
+433 GKTDHE
-439 YRLPINIEIPGDW
+439 YQLPVSIEIPQD
-452 QNIQVSLNCYDSSGR
+452 QQQQASVALNCYDSSGK
-467 LLITPNAGFI
+467 LLLWPTAHFSLGL
-477 PGRNL
+477 NL

-495 AHKATGLAPAAVDAV
+495 AHKATGLAPAAVDAA

-515 ADWTMDEAAVRR
+515 ADWTIDETAVRR

-536 RNAIDYDRALCLC
+536 RNAIDHDRALCLC

-555 LRFGGQSGQ
+555 LRFGGQSSQ

-589 PDSSGDDLRKA
+589 PDSQGDDLRKA

-615 LLLVADPG
+615 LLLMADPG
-623 NKDGTIPNDL
+623 NQDGTIPNDL
-633 AHLSALYRAHL
+633 RHLSALYRAHL

-657 LLMAGLGEAATGLIG
+657 LLLTGLGETATRLIG
-672 ISDEAL
+672 IGDEAL
-678 FGLLHRL
+678 YGLLRRL
-685 RTAVRWL
+685 GTAVRWL

-717 IGNLLEALNNGL
+717 IQNLLEALNNGL

-860 AAMVLSALEVD
+860 AATVLSAFEVD
-871 TLTPAQ
+871 ALTPAQ

-1206 RLHLVWLERTER
+1206 RLYLVWLERTER

-1228 FNEVTY
+1228 INEVAY

-1256 VTTTLA
+1256 VSTTLA
-1262 KLQLANDEAPGL
+1262 KLQLADDEAPGL

-1283 SLLVLFYKVQ
+1283 SLLVLFYKIQ
-1293 AAAAAA
+1293 GTANAARV
-1299 PAAGL
+1299 AGL
-1304 VILQDLSSRELT
+1304 VIQQDLSSRDLT
-1316 SEQSRY
+1316 TEQSQY

-1345 HYQIPNSVTVN
+1345 HYQIPYSVTVN
-1356 SGFEWGAHQISR
+1356 SGFEWSAFQLSR
-1368 AFGGRIVGIMY
+1368 VFGGKVIGISY
-1379 EASLEKLY
+1379 EASLDKLY
-1387 IQCNISVDVVF
+1387 IACDISVNVRF
-1398 DVTKDVNGM
+1398 DANPQ
-1407 AYLHLYTLQRRATPG
+1407 YI
-1422 AMVTL
+1422 
-1427 FNEADPCFGMIW
+1427 F
-1439 QHGASHLSLTSHEDY
+1439 
-1454 VFPPSDYYHGEPRIG
+1454 IG
-1469 VGIGASYGVAFDNY
+1469 S
-1483 MGAGG
+1483 
-1488 YDIFSG
+1488 
-1494 GDVKRFSSI
+1494 
-1503 QVFKEVMG
+1503 Q
-1511 QYTIYKNSAILNTI
+1511 T
-1525 DLNTLLPLD
+1525 LNTLRRHFKPGDDILVYHQLPQEIFGMVGHVNSKTLT
-1534 KVDVIVDEGE
+1534 VDSEFDIQTGGGIVADITASTASDSVKLNHFGRGTYRFQNMGVLSLRSVILHQIRNGIPVIPISSVIGSGFLINSDVHVSEVVITAKTGGVDGQRFT
-1544 GVKFRAI
+1544 G
-1551 DYVKHAPEPSL
+1551 DNYVKQTPSP
-1562 RRMSFPFEKL
+1562 SFYEMPFRFERL
-1572 TIDASR
+1572 TIDASH

-1583 NKASVDISCEARFAD
+1583 NKASVDITCEAKFAD
-1598 GQLAGREFFSIPV
+1598 GQLAGKEFFSIPV
-1611 VRVVEGTSNVLSL
+1611 VRIVEGTSNVLSL
-1624 HREDSGAQYMQWGAY
+1624 HRDNNGAQYMQWGAY

-1661 ILTLGTQ
+1661 IMTLDTQ
-1668 YLAEPPLGEG
+1668 YLAEPSLGEG
-1678 GYVKVTL
+1678 GYVNVTL
-1685 PAYNPTLHGSTR
+1685 PAYDPTVHGSTR
-1697 GVRLVLRSGT
+1697 GVRLVLQSGT
-1707 ASASTEFAFLNA
+1707 GLAPAQFAFLNA

-2074 QLMQFGSNLQGI
+2074 QLMQFGSSLQGI

-2174 QMAGSLAEMVPNI
+2174 QMAGALAEMVPNI

-2211 SAVTMITA
+2211 AAVTMITA

-2286 KSSNKALY
+2286 KSSSKALY

-2312 VARCL
+2312 VARCV

-2346 LCGEELMRDLAEMEA
+2346 LCGEELMRNLAEMEA

-2383 AGLADDKQFDLAEK
+2383 AGLPDDKQFDLAEK